1 MDPIGTKARTA
12 AMEGIMKVERTQHA
26 LASAS
31 RDRAQFAIERRV
43 NATTDLTRD
52 ETESRRQD
60 TMPEHREEPQGD
72 QPNPSGGVSEKG
84 ERLLNITA

>member
-1 MDPIGTKARTA
+1 
-12 AMEGIMKVERTQHA
+12 MKVERTQHT

-31 RDRAQFAIERRV
+31 SNRAQFAIERRV
-43 NATTDLTRD
+43 NAATDLTRD

-72 QPNPSGGVSEKG
+72 QPDPRGGVNEKG

>member
-1 MDPIGTKARTA
+1 
-12 AMEGIMKVERTQHA
+12 MKVERTHNA

-31 RDRAQFAIERRV
+31 REISRFVSDRRV

-60 TMPEHREEPQGD
+60 TRPEHREEPQGD
-72 QPNPSGGVSEKG
+72 QTDPRGGVHEKG